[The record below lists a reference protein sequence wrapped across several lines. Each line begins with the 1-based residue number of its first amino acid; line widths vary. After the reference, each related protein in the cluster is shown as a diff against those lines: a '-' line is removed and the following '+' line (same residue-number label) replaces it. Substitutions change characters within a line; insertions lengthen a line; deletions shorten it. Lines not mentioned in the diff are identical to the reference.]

1 MNGLKP
7 RNFRSPQIDL
17 DSLYGLGPI
26 KEPHLYQDNARLK
39 VGETIADGFVRRTF
53 LNDLPRKGG
62 DDQYEAPQALIPDAR
77 NDENL
82 VTAQTHL
89 AFARFHNR
97 VVDSLQQGNGFVDV
111 CPIHGRHCPPDQLFN
126 CARREVVQHFQAIIL
141 EDFLPRILDDTGM
154 ECIKRGSPRF
164 FDIDS
169 REGVF
174 MPLEFSVA
182 AFRFGHSMVR
192 SKYEWNYYQCSE
204 PDRNGP
210 VDLRQLFGFT
220 QFRGDLGGAP
230 RLSSDWIIDW
240 RRFYDFTE
248 LGYRNDGRKKN
259 FARRIDTAFNL
270 HLDQIPNFPHAGF
283 PPEQSSITVRN
294 LLRGYSL
301 GLPTGEEV
309 AEYIDAIKRLTT
321 EEVTSGLHKDLLSD
335 PAFHNKTPLWYYVL
349 KEAELNE
356 QGKLGSV
363 GSCIVAETLVGLI
376 KKSPHSILN
385 LPDWRP
391 KFGLQVK
398 PFPTRRYR
406 MIDLLQCADVV
417 DPVGE
422 YVARRL

>member
-1 MNGLKP
+1 
-7 RNFRSPQIDL
+7 
-17 DSLYGLGPI
+17 
-26 KEPHLYQDNARLK
+26 
-39 VGETIADGFVRRTF
+39 
-53 LNDLPRKGG
+53 
-62 DDQYEAPQALIPDAR
+62 
-77 NDENL
+77 
-82 VTAQTHL
+82 
-89 AFARFHNR
+89 
-97 VVDSLQQGNGFVDV
+97 
-111 CPIHGRHCPPDQLFN
+111 
-126 CARREVVQHFQAIIL
+126 
-141 EDFLPRILDDTGM
+141 
-154 ECIKRGSPRF
+154 
-164 FDIDS
+164 
-169 REGVF
+169 
-174 MPLEFSVA
+174 
-182 AFRFGHSMVR
+182 
-192 SKYEWNYYQCSE
+192 
-204 PDRNGP
+204 
-210 VDLRQLFGFT
+210 
-220 QFRGDLGGAP
+220 
-230 RLSSDWIIDW
+230 LSSDWIIDW

-283 PPEQSSITVRN
+283 PLEQSSITVRN